1 MKKVLN
7 CKKVAGSR
15 KSSEPRLVG
24 SIVSEMLQVWNP
36 NTHLGVDLK
45 TLLRSDSKMKAGKD
59 YQGILRRDE
68 ICEEFRY
75 DEHFTFV
82 ETLPRPL
89 TSAIRRSL
97 GESTS
102 QSPDVTTARI
112 ARTSDP

>member
-1 MKKVLN
+1 MKKI
-7 CKKVAGSR
+7 KFKE
-15 KSSEPRLVG
+15 SSNE
-24 SIVSEMLQVWNP
+24 QVWNP
-36 NTHLGVDLK
+36 NTHLSVDLK

-82 ETLPRPL
+82 ETVPKQLKN
-89 TSAIRRSL
+89 AIRRFMW
-97 GESTS
+97 ESSS
-102 QSPDVTTARI
+102 QSPAGMTART